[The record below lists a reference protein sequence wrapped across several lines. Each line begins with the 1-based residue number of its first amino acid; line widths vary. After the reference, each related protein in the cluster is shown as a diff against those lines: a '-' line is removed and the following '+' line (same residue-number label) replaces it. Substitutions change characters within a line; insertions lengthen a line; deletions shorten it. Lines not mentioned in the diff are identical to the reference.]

1 MAWKLQH
8 NYADNLPDLFFSRQ
22 NPQQPND
29 PELVIYNDQLAEFL
43 NIKLEQWEAT
53 EFLSGKTLPQNAQPI
68 AQAYSGHQFGH
79 FTMLGDGR
87 AILLGEQVG
96 SDGKLY
102 DIQLKGSGK
111 TLFSRGGDGK
121 ATLYSMLREYLIS
134 EAMFFLGIPTTRSLA
149 VVRIGEEV
157 FRETV
162 HDGAVLTRV
171 AKGHIR
177 IGTFEYANRFLH
189 LTELEKLCHYTINRY
204 YPELNSSPTPAFDL
218 FKKVTQ
224 KLMDLVVH
232 WERVG
237 FIHGVMNTDNMSIA
251 GETIDY
257 GPCAF
262 MNEYH
267 PEKVF
272 SSIDTQGRYAFG
284 NQSKILRWNLAVFAH
299 SLLPM
304 MEDQRQEAQTIIDEF
319 PAVYQGKWMKMMR
332 SKLGLSISD
341 PKDKELI
348 TKLLEWMTTHQ
359 SDYTNTFLALEKYLM
374 TGESPFEDGQFMDW
388 LERWNSRL
396 DSKEEALEL
405 MKKTNPSVIPRN
417 HLVENALTSK
427 DFSVFKKLLN
437 ILSSPYSRT
446 AVDPEYQLPPE
457 GGDQFY
463 QTFCGT

>member
-1 MAWKLQH
+1 MAWNLQH
-8 NYADNLPDLFFSRQ
+8 NYADFLPDSFYSRQ
-22 NPQQPND
+22 NPHQPIN
-29 PELVIYNDQLAEFL
+29 PELVIFNNRLADFL
-43 NIKLEQWEAT
+43 NVKITESEAT
-53 EFLSGKTLPQNAQPI
+53 DFFSGKIIPPEAQPI

-87 AILLGEQVG
+87 AILLGEKTAL
-96 SDGKLY
+96 DGKLY
-102 DIQLKGSGK
+102 DLQLKGSGK

-134 EAMFFLGIPTTRSLA
+134 EAMFYLGIPTSRSLA
-149 VVRIGEEV
+149 VVKTGEDV
-157 FRETV
+157 RRETV

-171 AKGHIR
+171 ASGHIR
-177 IGTFEYANRFLH
+177 IGTFEYANRFLSII
-189 LTELEKLCHYTINRY
+189 ELEKLCHYTIDRF
-204 YPELNSSPTPAFDL
+204 YPDLKSSSTPAFDL
-218 FKKVTQ
+218 FKKVAQ
-224 KLMDLVVH
+224 GLMDLVIQ

-272 SSIDTQGRYAFG
+272 SSIDIDGRYAFG

-304 MEDQRQEAQTIIDEF
+304 MEDQRQEAQAIIDEF

-332 SKLGLSISD
+332 SKLGLTTPD
-341 PKDKELI
+341 PHDKILI
-348 TKLLEWMTTHQ
+348 TNLLEWMTTHHA
-359 SDYTNTFLALEKYLM
+359 DYTNTFLFLERYLLTGETPYKDSLFEQWLEKWKSRIDSTEYV
-374 TGESPFEDGQFMDW
+374 
-388 LERWNSRL
+388 LEI
-396 DSKEEALEL
+396 

-427 DFSVFKKLLN
+427 DISIFKRFLQ
-437 ILSSPYSRT
+437 ILTLPYSRDLL
-446 AVDPEYQLPPE
+446 DPVYQSPPE
-457 GGDQFY
+457 GGDSYY

>member
-1 MAWKLQH
+1 MVWKLQH
-8 NYADNLPDLFFSRQ
+8 NYADSLPDLFYSRQ
-22 NPQQPND
+22 NPHAPD
-29 PELVIYNDQLAEFL
+29 KPELVIYNQQLADFL
-43 NIKLEQWEAT
+43 LLQLEEREAA
-53 EFLSGKTLPQNAQPI
+53 EFLSGKIVPPDAHPI

-87 AILLGEQVG
+87 AILLGEQVAA
-96 SDGKLY
+96 DGKLY

-134 EAMFFLGIPTTRSLA
+134 EAMFSLGIPTTRSLA
-149 VVRIGEEV
+149 VVRTGEEV
-157 FRETV
+157 IRETV

-189 LTELEKLCHYTINRY
+189 LPQLEKLCQYTIDRF
-204 YPELNSSPTPAFDL
+204 YPELNSSPNPAFDL

-224 KLMDLVVH
+224 KLMDLVIH

-262 MNEYH
+262 INDYH

-319 PAVYQGKWMKMMR
+319 PAVYHGKWMKMMR
-332 SKLGLSISD
+332 SKLGLIIAE
-341 PKDKELI
+341 PQDKELI
-348 TKLLEWMTTHQ
+348 SNLLEWMTTHQ
-359 SDYTNTFLALEKYLM
+359 ADYTNTFLSLEKYLL
-374 TGESPFEDGQFMDW
+374 TGKTPFKNSPFEHW
-388 LERWNSRL
+388 LEKWKYRINSTEDTL
-396 DSKEEALEL
+396 DI
-405 MKKTNPSVIPRN
+405 MQKTNPSVIPRN

-427 DFSVFKKLLN
+427 DFSVFKKFIDLLYK
-437 ILSSPYSRT
+437 PYSREIMET
-446 AVDPEYQLPPE
+446 EYQSPPE
-457 GGDQFY
+457 GGDGLY
-463 QTFCGT
+463 KTFCGT